1 MRQGSQR
8 AEDDWLR
15 TEEVSSGGSAH
26 SSARHDPR
34 FGSRPIEPPSR
45 MKRQAWDQPSMGRRM
60 SRSIARF
67 TMAVLFGI
75 GATLG
80 WQSYGD
86 VVREMLVER
95 APTLAWLMS
104 VSTTKSP
111 TANTSTGQNTSISQ
125 TQQIEPLASKLDTMR
140 LSVDQLYAKQDQMAQ
155 RIAVLQAIEEDIRQK
170 ISLMPPFSAS
180 ASQAAPVAQPKPAP
194 PKITAPAAQPSSA
207 PRPPP
212 AGPGVLAR

>member
-60 SRSIARF
+60 SRSVARF
-67 TMAVLFGI
+67 TVAVLFGV

-104 VSTTKSP
+104 MSAAKP
-111 TANTSTGQNTSISQ
+111 PIPAKTSTSQ

>member
-60 SRSIARF
+60 SRSVARF
-67 TMAVLFGI
+67 TVAVLFGV

-104 VSTTKSP
+104 MSAAKP
-111 TANTSTGQNTSISQ
+111 PIPAKTSTSQ

-170 ISLMPPFSAS
+170 MSYAS
-180 ASQAAPVAQPKPAP
+180 SSPSQQAASIPQQKPPQGRAQSPSVAHAP
-194 PKITAPAAQPSSA
+194 PPVGSLPS
-207 PRPPP
+207 PR
-212 AGPGVLAR
+212 